1 LEEEEE
7 EEEDDDCSI
16 KIYNSTKANTLPVV
30 AFETGR

>member
-16 KIYNSTKANTLPVV
+16 KIYNSTKANTLPV